1 MTRTTRSTLVAGA
14 CAALL
19 ALAGASAA
27 VAQQPSS
34 PAAAFANAAAG
45 QSAQDGHAQ
54 WRSMTPEQRQQAR
67 QQRHAQ
73 KAAALKQKLAITP
86 DQENAWS
93 SFQQAMQPAGQA
105 RAHGQRQDWKQ
116 LTTPE
121 RIDRMRELRTQR
133 MAEQDRRG
141 DAIKAFY
148 AALKPEQQKTFDAEG
163 TRMMGGHF
171 GNKKGGHHGG
181 MRHGQH
187 SGAQSAPAQQ

>member
-1 MTRTTRSTLVAGA
+1 MTRSPRSTFVAGA

-19 ALAGASAA
+19 ALAGVSAA
-27 VAQQPSS
+27 VAQQPS
-34 PAAAFANAAAG
+34 PAAAFTAAASG
-45 QSAQDGHAQ
+45 QDAQGAQDARAQ

-73 KAAALKQKLAITP
+73 KAAALKQKLAIAP
-86 DQENAWS
+86 DQEGAWA
-93 SFQQAMQPAGQA
+93 SFQQAMQPAAGQA
-105 RAHGQRQDWKQ
+105 RAQGQRQDWKQ

-141 DAIKAFY
+141 DAVKAFY
-148 AALKPEQQKTFDAEG
+148 ATLKPEQQKTFDAEG
-163 TRMMGGHF
+163 MRMMGQF
-171 GNKKGGHHGG
+171 GKKGGHHGG

-187 SGAQSAPAQQ
+187 HGAQQ

>member
-73 KAAALKQKLAITP
+73 KAAVLKQKLAITP

-163 TRMMGGHF
+163 TRMMGQF
-171 GNKKGGHHGG
+171 GKKGGHHGG